1 MQGTTIDTTQFEAEL
16 LRDGYLEV
24 VDKRIPADVVIDD
37 HTHPYDVRALVLE
50 GEATIACA
58 GEAPRVYRPGDVLV
72 VAAGVTHTEHY
83 GPEGYRFLVGRRYPA
98 QA

>member
-16 LRDGYLEV
+16 RRDGYLEIV
-24 VDKRIPADVVIDD
+24 EKSIPANTVIED

-58 GEAPRVYRPGDVLV
+58 GEPPRVYRPGDILV
-72 VAAGVTHTEHY
+72 VAAGVTHAEHY
-83 GPEGYRFLVGRRYPA
+83 GPNGYRFLVGRRHTPT
-98 QA
+98 